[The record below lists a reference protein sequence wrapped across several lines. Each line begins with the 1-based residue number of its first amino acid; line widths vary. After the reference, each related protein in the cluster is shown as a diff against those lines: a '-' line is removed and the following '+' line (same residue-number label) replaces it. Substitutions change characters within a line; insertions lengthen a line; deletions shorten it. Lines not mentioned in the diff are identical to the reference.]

1 MLEDAIQMALDAH
14 RGQVDKAG
22 KPYILHP
29 LRIALEQ
36 IDPKA
41 QVAAILHDVV
51 EDSDVTAADIEAR
64 FGLEIANAVDCLTKR
79 DGESYDDFV
88 ERCGPNPIARAVKL
102 GDLAD
107 NMDLSRIANPSA
119 KDHARVE
126 KYRKAKARLLEFE

>member
-29 LRIALEQ
+29 LRIALAQ
-36 IDPKA
+36 TDPKA

-51 EDSDVTAADIEAR
+51 EDSEATSADIER
-64 FGLEIANAVDCLTKR
+64 MFGAEIAEAIECLTKR

-102 GDLAD
+102 GDLTD
-107 NMDLSRIANPSA
+107 NMDLSRIANPTA